1 MTYIVLRSNII
12 DWGETDNKEQ
22 LTEQI
27 KDTLRDFNSD
37 IEEMLISSLE
47 FEDGIIE
54 GVFKQGKGLYEI
66 LIVLEFRL
74 KPLNMQ
80 FGIGV
85 CKDTHSAI
93 PMGRAQKR
101 ASDMLEQVINCEHR
115 NKCAQT
121 NIMLKSDDDDFDK
134 IINSLLFLAFDIKNG
149 WSRRQTEILVNYFKS
164 NENQVKAADRMG
176 ISQSSVQ
183 RSLRSAKYYLFK
195 NTINGINKAFE
206 YITE

>member
-37 IEEMLISSLE
+37 IEEMLISPLE

-66 LIVLEFRL
+66 LLVLEFRF

-80 FGIGV
+80 FGIGI
-85 CKDTHSAI
+85 CKDTRSAI

-195 NTINGINKAFE
+195 NTINGIDKAFG
-206 YITE
+206 YITD

>member
-37 IEEMLISSLE
+37 IEEMLISPLE

-93 PMGRAQKR
+93 PMGRAQIR
-101 ASDMLEQVINCEHR
+101 AVDMLEQVMNCEHR

-195 NTINGINKAFE
+195 NTINGIDKAFG
-206 YITE
+206 YITD

>member
-37 IEEMLISSLE
+37 IEEMLISPLE

-93 PMGRAQKR
+93 PMGRAHIR
-101 ASDMLEQVINCEHR
+101 AVDMLEQVMNCEHR

-195 NTINGINKAFE
+195 NTINGIDKAFG
-206 YITE
+206 YITD

>member
-149 WSRRQTEILVNYFKS
+149 WSRRQSEILVNYFKS
-164 NENQVKAADRMG
+164 NENQVRTADRMG

-195 NTINGINKAFE
+195 NTINGIDKAFG

>member
-1 MTYIVLRSNII
+1 MTYIVLQSNII
-12 DWGETDNKEQ
+12 NWGETDNKEQ

-27 KDTLRDFNSD
+27 RDTLKSINST
-37 IEEMLISSLE
+37 IEEILISPLE

-66 LIVLEFRL
+66 LLVLEFRF

-80 FGIGV
+80 FGIGI
-85 CKDTHSAI
+85 CKDTRSAI

-195 NTINGINKAFE
+195 NTINGIDKAFG
-206 YITE
+206 YITD

>member
-74 KPLNMQ
+74 KRLNMQ

-195 NTINGINKAFE
+195 NTINGIDKAFG
-206 YITE
+206 YITD

>member
-54 GVFKQGKGLYEI
+54 GVFKRGEGLYEI
-66 LIVLEFRL
+66 ILVLEFKL
-74 KPLNMQ
+74 KPFKMQ

-85 CKDTHSAI
+85 CRNTRSSV
-93 PMGRAQKR
+93 PMAKAHIRAV
-101 ASDMLEQVINCEHR
+101 DMLEQVMNCGHR

-195 NTINGINKAFE
+195 NTINGIDKAFG

>member
-12 DWGETDNKEQ
+12 VWGETDNKEQ

-85 CKDTHSAI
+85 CRNTRSSV
-93 PMGRAQKR
+93 PMAKAHIRAV
-101 ASDMLEQVINCEHR
+101 DMLEQVMNCEHR

>member
-85 CKDTHSAI
+85 CRNTRSSV
-93 PMGRAQKR
+93 PMAKAQIRAV
-101 ASDMLEQVINCEHR
+101 DMLEQVMNCEHR

>member
-37 IEEMLISSLE
+37 IEEMLISPLE

-85 CKDTHSAI
+85 CRNTRSSV
-93 PMGRAQKR
+93 PMAKAQIRAV
-101 ASDMLEQVINCEHR
+101 DMLEQVMNCEHR

-195 NTINGINKAFE
+195 NTINGIDKAFG
-206 YITE
+206 YITD

>member
-149 WSRRQTEILVNYFKS
+149 WSR
-164 NENQVKAADRMG
+164 
-176 ISQSSVQ
+176 
-183 RSLRSAKYYLFK
+183 
-195 NTINGINKAFE
+195 
-206 YITE
+206 

>member
-54 GVFKQGKGLYEI
+54 GVFKRGEGLYEI
-66 LIVLEFRL
+66 ILVLEFKL
-74 KPLNMQ
+74 KPFKMQ

-85 CKDTHSAI
+85 CRNTRSSV
-93 PMGRAQKR
+93 PMAK
-101 ASDMLEQVINCEHR
+101 AHIHAVDMLEQVMNCGHR

-134 IINSLLFLAFDIKNG
+134 IINSLLFLAFDIENG

-195 NTINGINKAFE
+195 NTINGIDKAFG

>member
-85 CKDTHSAI
+85 CRNTRSSV
-93 PMGRAQKR
+93 PMAKAQIRAV
-101 ASDMLEQVINCEHR
+101 DMLEQVMNCEHR

-195 NTINGINKAFE
+195 NTINGIDKAFG

>member
-54 GVFKQGKGLYEI
+54 GVFKRGEGLYEI
-66 LIVLEFRL
+66 ILVLEFKL
-74 KPLNMQ
+74 KPFKMQ

-85 CKDTHSAI
+85 CRNTRSSV
-93 PMGRAQKR
+93 PMAKAHIRAV
-101 ASDMLEQVINCEHR
+101 DMLEQVMNCGHR

-183 RSLRSAKYYLFK
+183 RSLRWAKYYLFK
-195 NTINGINKAFE
+195 NTINGIDKAFG